1 MGSYKGQPIATIYDM
16 LDVVRVRPGMWIG
29 SADIEVLF
37 VWLQGFNTGIA
48 IAGDP
53 MTSGAP
59 NFGEFDDWVAG
70 RLGRT
75 KNGYSWAMMLTEA
88 CGGDPERAFERF
100 WVELDAFR
108 ASRGMVH

>member
-1 MGSYKGQPIATIYDM
+1 MGSYRDRPVVTIYDM
-16 LDVVRVRPGMWIG
+16 LDIVRERPGMWFG
-29 SADIEVLF
+29 ASDIENLF
-37 VWLQGFNTGIA
+37 VWIQGFRAGTVV
-48 IAGDP
+48 AGDP
-53 MTSGAP
+53 VTLGDP

-75 KNGYSWAMMLTEA
+75 KSGYSWAMMLTEA